1 MSVSPRDPNAEIFLA
16 NSQGWKEEAEAVI
29 KDVKDQVKDIF
40 IAEKLEVLRITQWDR
55 KFKNVQ
61 AKKNS

>member
-16 NSQGWKEEAEAVI
+16 NSQGWKQEAEAVI

-40 IAEKLEVLRITQWDR
+40 IAEKLEV
-55 KFKNVQ
+55 
-61 AKKNS
+61 